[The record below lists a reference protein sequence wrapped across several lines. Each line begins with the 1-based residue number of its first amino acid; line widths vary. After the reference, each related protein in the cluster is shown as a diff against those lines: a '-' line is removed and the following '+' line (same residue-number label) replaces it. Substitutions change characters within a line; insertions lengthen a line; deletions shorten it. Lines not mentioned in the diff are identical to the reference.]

1 MYKVGQ
7 NEIEAF
13 SRALLSRD
21 FFKINSAGR
30 EVHNF
35 EEEWKKITGAGYAL
49 TMTSG
54 FAALTSA
61 LVAMGIGPGD
71 EVIVPGYTYI
81 ASALAVVAAGA
92 IPVIAEVDE
101 TLTLDPKDVEKK
113 ISSHTKAVMPVYIQG
128 FPADLDALTA
138 LSEKYGFKIIE
149 DACQADGGQYHG
161 KYLGTIGDAGAYSF
175 NYFKIIT
182 SGEGGAM
189 VTNDRT
195 IYERALIYHD
205 AGAVAFFGDQLNG
218 IEQPLFGGSEFRV
231 SDLTG
236 AVLREQLKRMPGI
249 LSDLRSNRN
258 KLSEALFYG
267 SSVIKAG
274 GVSLTQAPSHDIEGD
289 CGTTLPLRFESEA
302 DCRKYCEYAANN
314 GIGLTVPI
322 DTGKHV
328 YTNWTQIMEKR
339 GALHPA
345 MDPFL
350 MEANKGLQHD
360 YKADMCPRTLDLLSR
375 TAYVMIN
382 PDWSDG
388 DIKQIAASMTK

>member
-1 MYKVGQ
+1 MYRVG
-7 NEIEAF
+7 EKETEAF
-13 SRALLSRD
+13 RRALLSRD

-30 EVHNF
+30 EVYNF
-35 EEEWKKITGAGYAL
+35 EEEWKNITGAKYAL

-61 LVAMGIGPGD
+61 LVGMGIGPGD

-101 TLTLDPKDVEKK
+101 TLTIDVKDVEKK
-113 ISSHTKAVMPVYIQG
+113 LSKHTKAVMPVYIQG
-128 FPADLDALTA
+128 FPAELDALTA
-138 LSEKYGFKIIE
+138 LSEKHGFGIIE

-161 KYLGTIGDAGAYSF
+161 RYLGTIGDAGAYSF

-182 SGEGGAM
+182 SGEGGAL
-189 VTNDRT
+189 VTNDRK

-205 AGAVAFFGDQLNG
+205 ASAVAFFGDQLNG
-218 IEQPLFGGSEFRV
+218 IEQPLFGGTEFRV

-249 LSDLRSNRN
+249 LSDLRKNRN
-258 KLSEALFYG
+258 ELSEALFAG
-267 SSVIKAG
+267 KHEINVDGISV
-274 GVSLTQAPSHDIEGD
+274 TQAPSHDIEGD
-289 CGTTLPLRFESEA
+289 CGTTLPLRFESSE
-302 DCRKYCEYAANN
+302 DCRKFCERAAKN

-350 MEANKGLQHD
+350 MEQNKDLNHN
-360 YKADMCPRTLDLLSR
+360 YTPDMCPRTLDLLAR
-375 TAYVMIN
+375 TAYIMIN
-382 PDWSDG
+382 PEWSGADAE
-388 DIKQIAASMTK
+388 QIAKSLTR